1 MSEEKNQELINEN
14 FEEMETSENGNK
26 LFKEEKKKFI
36 LKGISSLIA
45 CIFYTFGC
53 FSFWSLGYSI
63 VYLISFRRF
72 YNPDLTFS
80 YGYFLIP
87 IMNFSLMLTSPI
99 GGIIED
105 KIGGKQTI
113 FLSTIILC
121 ISLVFIY
128 ISKNIF
134 FDYLIMG
141 LIGLGL
147 AVGINIP
154 RKNACSYFMNK
165 KVLVYGIGYF
175 IPSFLC
181 VGLNIF
187 NEKYILNPLS
197 EAPIIEDIY
206 YSEKIFLNYQKL
218 ILFEIGL
225 IIFICFITLI
235 LYIQNN
241 PKDTIK
247 FGFNEIIKKTTNKEN
262 NNENNKITVSNQIK
276 VKKAIYNI
284 RAIRLFFMIFSFF
297 PVINFI
303 NNTWRPIGIYYKI
316 DTYYLQMTG
325 ALYCLSSGI
334 STIIF
339 ALIGDKIQF
348 KILFVFFAFILTII
362 SFNFCITFNNSI
374 LFILEVMGIS
384 FIYNGYSII
393 IDPHMMKVY
402 GIDNYIKIGGIIR
415 SSEGICEI
423 LSIFFAFYLE
433 NSYSGNK
440 DSIYKNMYTISGCFS
455 LISLVLGLFESDDKF
470 NYNI

>member
-1 MSEEKNQELINEN
+1 MSKEKTQELINEN
-14 FEEMETSENGNK
+14 YEEMETSENENI
-26 LFKEEKKKFI
+26 LFKKERKKFI
-36 LKGISSLIA
+36 LKGISSLLA

-53 FSFWSLGYSI
+53 FSFWSLGNSI

-72 YNPDLTFS
+72 YNPNLTFS

-87 IMNFSLMLTSPI
+87 IMNFSLTLTSPI
-99 GGIIED
+99 GGFVED

-113 FLSTIILC
+113 FLSTLILC
-121 ISLVFIY
+121 ISLIFMY

-134 FDYLIMG
+134 YDYIIMG
-141 LIGLGL
+141 LIGFGL
-147 AVGINIP
+147 AIGINIP

-218 ILFEIGL
+218 IIFEIGL
-225 IIFICFITLI
+225 LIVICFFTLI

-247 FGFNEIIKKTTNKEN
+247 FGFNEIKKEKINKDNNKEN
-262 NNENNKITVSNQIK
+262 NKIKISNEIK

-284 RAIRLFFMIFSFF
+284 RAIKLFLMIFSFF

-316 DTYYLQMTG
+316 ETYYLQMTG
-325 ALYCLSSGI
+325 ALYCLSSAI

-348 KILFVFFAFILTII
+348 NILFVFFAFMLTVI
-362 SFNFCITFNNSI
+362 SFNFPLTFNNSI
-374 LFILEVMGIS
+374 LFILEVMSIS
-384 FIYNGYSII
+384 FIYNGYNII

-402 GIDNYIKIGGIIR
+402 GIQNYIKIGGVIR

-423 LSIFFAFYLE
+423 LSIILAFYLE
-433 NSYSGNK
+433 NSYLGNK
-440 DSIYKNMYTISGCFS
+440 DYIYKNMYTISGCFS